1 MLVETKELLSK
12 IIKIRRA
19 FHKLYSRSGLISIN
33 SGDGIHVT
41 VELLFA
47 IPGKAK
53 SEKRDTVHYPVH
65 YPVRLSKEYAGETF
79 FTLVMTVE
87 EYDNLSLEE

>member
-1 MLVETKELLSK
+1 METEELLSK

-19 FHKLYSRSGLISIN
+19 FQKLYSRSGLISIN

-47 IPGKAK
+47 IPGKTK
-53 SEKRDTVHYPVH
+53 CEKRDNVHYS
-65 YPVRLSKEYAGETF
+65 VRLSKEYAGLTF
-79 FTLVMTVE
+79 FTFVTTVE